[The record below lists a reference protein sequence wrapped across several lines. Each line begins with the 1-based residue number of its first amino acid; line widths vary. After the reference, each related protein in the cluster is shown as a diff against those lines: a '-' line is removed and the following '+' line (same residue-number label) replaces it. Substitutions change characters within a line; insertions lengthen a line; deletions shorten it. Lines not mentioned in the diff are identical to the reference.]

1 MRSPDPVFQQ
11 KAWLGWVAI
20 AVVSLVGAGN
30 FVIARYGIKDSI
42 NANDMTAL
50 RFGIAGL
57 LLLPLLWRQ
66 GIRDLAGIGWRRA
79 IILTSLAGAP
89 FSLIMLWGL
98 NFSPA
103 AHGAVLIPG
112 SIPIYTAI
120 GLRIIS
126 GVRISPAKQ
135 LAFAT
140 IIGGLI
146 LVTGV
151 SGTGTLRTLFGDLL
165 FIVAGA
171 AWSTYTILLRR
182 WELDALR
189 VTSVVSV
196 LSLFYLPVYF
206 AFIVP
211 AVNDASTANFIFIG
225 IYQGILLS
233 IISLILYS
241 VSVRHIGP
249 QRTALGNTTV
259 PVVTALLAVPVLGE
273 LPTLI
278 QWVGIACVA
287 AGVIAAARMQDVIPV
302 TETKLPA

>member
-211 AVNDASTANFIFIG
+211 AVSGASTANFIFIG